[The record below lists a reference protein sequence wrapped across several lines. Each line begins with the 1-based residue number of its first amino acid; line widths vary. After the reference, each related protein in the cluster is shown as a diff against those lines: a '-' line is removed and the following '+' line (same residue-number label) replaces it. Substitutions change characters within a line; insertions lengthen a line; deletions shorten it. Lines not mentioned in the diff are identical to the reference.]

1 MSRVHQGKMLR
12 QKDKKTRKKLGMLVS
27 GWNHKA
33 RRPRFKIPEK
43 TSLSYLTNKHK
54 QNTERKLD
62 S

>member
-1 MSRVHQGKMLR
+1 MLR

-33 RRPRFKIPEK
+33 RRPRYKIPEK